1 VAPAPVVH
9 HNRAMPISRA
19 LLLAALTFLAA
30 CLLAPPAGA
39 HHSATASARLTL
51 EPLGPRCKQA
61 ENAPRSKCDGS
72 RVARVD
78 WSATCGA
85 DSAIIEVDY
94 MAARPGGKRPLGLAT
109 VELDSALAGVTR
121 KRIGAGT
128 RVLASVTVHC
138 DSEGDGDTIES
149 HRVTASATTATAVI
163 APRLVKVEAV
173 TNSFCGFRPTN
184 RQTKFSAQAGETM
197 AVDYTLEFNEQS
209 LLGADSRKPAGLR
222 QQRLFA
228 RGGGVRY
235 RERPRN
241 FVPGPVGL
249 LRVSA
254 GARFPVRRKGKL
266 RFSAVIAGM
275 RTNSLAFPVF
285 GRRCAHRG

>member
-1 VAPAPVVH
+1 VALAPVVH

-19 LLLAALTFLAA
+19 LLLAALTFLAT
-30 CLLAPPAGA
+30 CLLAPAAGA

-85 DSAIIEVDY
+85 ESAIIQVDY

-128 RVLASVTVHC
+128 RVVASVTVHC
-138 DSEGDGDTIES
+138 DTEGDGDTIES
-149 HRVTASATTATAVI
+149 HRVSASATTATAVI

-173 TNSFCGFRPTN
+173 TNSFCGFVPSN
-184 RQTKFSAQAGETM
+184 RQLKFTTQAGSTLG
-197 AVDYTLEFNEQS
+197 VDYTLEFNEQS
-209 LLGADSRKPAGLR
+209 LLGADSRKPPGLR
-222 QQRLFA
+222 QQRLVA
-228 RGGGVRY
+228 RGAGVRF
-235 RERPRN
+235 RRRPLNALPTAGQLVR
-241 FVPGPVGL
+241 VG
-249 LRVSA
+249 A
-254 GARFPVRRKGKL
+254 GARFPVRRKGRL
-266 RFSAVIAGM
+266 RFSAVIGGL

-285 GRRCAHRG
+285 GRRRC